1 MGPKFLIFGSTF
13 EGPWG
18 YHADNVKKHMEDY
31 DWPPY
36 KISCPLITLLGR
48 NP

>member
-1 MGPKFLIFGSTF
+1 LIFGSTF

-31 DWPPY
+31 D
-36 KISCPLITLLGR
+36 
-48 NP
+48 